1 MAGEQSLA
9 ILSIGEISRPFT
21 PGFMSGPVDVM
32 EGGRAEQVRRL
43 VSGKRGDPRDGGEAT
58 GDARITKRPDSW
70 LRAEP
75 FQPESRRNWEVLE
88 ASTETESELDSAYD
102 EHSSEP
108 VDD

>member
-43 VSGKRGDPRDGGEAT
+43 VSGNKSLGQILERDPRDGCGAT
-58 GDARITKRPDSW
+58 GDASITKRPDSW
-70 LRAEP
+70 PRGRTRFIP
-75 FQPESRRNWEVLE
+75 NPDGIGRF
-88 ASTETESELDSAYD
+88 
-102 EHSSEP
+102 
-108 VDD
+108 